1 MVAIIENRAGRFV
14 PQTGGYSTF
23 IPESL
28 PPKDYRDLLLD
39 ENLQLALSNASA
51 ALARL
56 DGVTQV
62 LPNPDLF
69 VAMYVK
75 KEALLS
81 SQIEGTQA
89 SLQGVLE
96 FEAKMKSRENV
107 NEIQEVINYIKAMNS
122 GLEKLKTST
131 ISVELF
137 NEIHKTLIT
146 GTRGEQVLPG
156 ELRKIQNWL
165 GVSGSIL
172 DASYVP
178 PPPEYVDT
186 LIKELEEFI
195 NSNIKMP
202 PLVKIALIHAQFET
216 IHPYLDGNGRM
227 GRLLIT
233 FYLCS
238 IGSLS
243 RPLMYLSFYL
253 KKNREKYYEL
263 LNNIRNKGDWESWIY
278 FFLKGVVEVSN
289 NSIETAKKIIQLKGD
304 VIKKLM
310 ENNVGGNNAIKL
322 VDLLFERPYIT
333 TKIVSQ
339 DLKISM
345 QAATILLSKFQ
356 KIGIIGEITGK
367 QRYKEYIFLEYM
379 KIIQDGTQ
387 IK

>member
-1 MVAIIENRAGRFV
+1 M
-14 PQTGGYSTF
+14 
-23 IPESL
+23 
-28 PPKDYRDLLLD
+28 
-39 ENLQLALSNASA
+39 
-51 ALARL
+51 
-56 DGVTQV
+56 
-62 LPNPDLF
+62 
-69 VAMYVK
+69 
-75 KEALLS
+75 
-81 SQIEGTQA
+81 
-89 SLQGVLE
+89 
-96 FEAKMKSRENV
+96 
-107 NEIQEVINYIKAMNS
+107 NY

-131 ISVELF
+131 ISVDLF

-156 ELRKIQNWL
+156 ELRKIQNWV
-165 GVSGSIL
+165 GMSGASIL
-172 DASYVP
+172 DAVYVP
-178 PPPEYVDT
+178 PPPEYVET

-195 NSNIKMP
+195 NSKITMP

-253 KKNREKYYEL
+253 KKNREKYYDL
-263 LNNIRNKGDWESWIY
+263 LNNIRNNGDWESWIY

-289 NSIETAKKIIQLKGD
+289 NSIETAKKIIQLKSD
-304 VIKKLM
+304 VIKKIM
-310 ENNVGGNNAIKL
+310 ENNVSGNNAIKL
-322 VDLLFERPYIT
+322 VDLLFDRPYIT
-333 TKIVSQ
+333 TKIVSE

-345 QAATILLSKFQ
+345 QSATILLSKFQ

-379 KIIQDGTQ
+379 KIIQEGTQ